1 MSQPGRYRVPL
12 PVVVLISGR
21 GSNLQAIIDAQL
33 PIEIRAVMSNEPD
46 APGLERA
53 REVGIATEVVNHRG
67 FPSREA
73 FDTAL
78 QERIDH
84 YAPGL
89 LVLAG
94 FMRIL
99 TPAFVSRYH
108 GRLINIHPSLLPLYP
123 GLHTHQRV
131 LDAGEVEHGAS
142 VHFVTEEVDGG
153 PVITQARV
161 PVLAGDTAERLAARV
176 LIQEHR
182 IFPQAIRWFAEG
194 RLGMRDNVVL
204 LDGCPVSP
212 TVHA

>member
-1 MSQPGRYRVPL
+1 MPL

-204 LDGCPVSP
+204 LDGRPVLP